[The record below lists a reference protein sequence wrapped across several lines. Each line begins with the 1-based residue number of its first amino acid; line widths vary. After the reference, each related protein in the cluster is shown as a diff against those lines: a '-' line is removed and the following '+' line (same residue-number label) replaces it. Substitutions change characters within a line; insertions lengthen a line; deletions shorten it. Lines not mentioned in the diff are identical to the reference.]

1 MQILSNKANRLYI
14 GLAAFFLTNALV
26 AEFMGVKIFSLE
38 ATLGIENFVFHVFGE
53 KIEGFSL
60 TCGIILWPF
69 VFVMTDI
76 INEYFGHKGVRF
88 LSIMGACMIGYAFL
102 MLTLAMQTE
111 PAVWWVNTSPFGR
124 AMNYENAYDSVFG
137 QGTDIIIG
145 SILAF
150 LLGQFVDVTVFHW
163 VKRKTGERLI
173 WLRSTGSTVVS
184 QLIDTFVVL
193 FYAFY
198 ITKIGKP
205 EQQWSIPL
213 VLAVGTV
220 GYIYKF
226 IMALLMTPVIYAVH
240 GFIENY
246 LGKDLADSLKQQ
258 AMGGEVNVK

>member
-1 MQILSNKANRLYI
+1 MQVLSNKANRLFI

-38 ATLGIENFVFHVFGE
+38 DTLGISKFVFNVFGE
-53 KIEGFSL
+53 RIEGFSL

-76 INEYFGHKGVRF
+76 INEYFGPKGVRF
-88 LSIMGACMIGYAFL
+88 LSLLGACMIAYAFV
-102 MLTLAMQTE
+102 MLTLAMNTA
-111 PAVWWVNTSPFGR
+111 PASWWIYTSQYGKE
-124 AMNYENAYDSVFG
+124 MNYENAYDAVFG
-137 QGTDIIIG
+137 QGTNIIVG

-150 LLGQFVDVTVFHW
+150 ILGQFVDVTVFHW
-163 VKRKTGERLI
+163 VKRKTGERMI

-198 ITKIGKP
+198 ISKIGQP

-220 GYIYKF
+220 GYLYKF
-226 IMALLMTPVIYAVH
+226 FMALLMTPVIYFVH
-240 GFIENY
+240 SFIENY
-246 LGKDLADSLKQQ
+246 LGKELADTMKQE
-258 AMGGEVNVK
+258 ALSASSK

>member
-1 MQILSNKANRLYI
+1 MQVLSNKANRLFI

-38 ATLGIENFVFHVFGE
+38 DTLGISKFVFNVFGE
-53 KIEGFSL
+53 RIEGFSL

-76 INEYFGHKGVRF
+76 INEYFGPKGVRF
-88 LSIMGACMIGYAFL
+88 LSIMGACMIAYAFL
-102 MLTLAMQTE
+102 MLTLAMHTA
-111 PAVWWVNTSPFGR
+111 PASWWIYTSQYGKE
-124 AMNYENAYDSVFG
+124 MNYENAYDAVFG
-137 QGTDIIIG
+137 QGTNIIVG

-150 LLGQFVDVTVFHW
+150 IIGQFVDVTVFHW
-163 VKRKTGERLI
+163 VKRKTGERMI

-198 ITKIGKP
+198 ISKIGQP

-220 GYIYKF
+220 GYLYKF
-226 IMALLMTPVIYAVH
+226 FMALIMTPVIYFVH
-240 GFIENY
+240 GIIENY
-246 LGKDLADSLKQQ
+246 LGRELAE
-258 AMGGEVNVK
+258 AMKKEALSASSE